1 MSEPRTTVDRLREV
15 TRLFAE
21 IQEVV
26 DLVARVIAKY
36 PYETLPPRLQQFR
49 GGPPVSFVRPST
61 RDDSELVLQV
71 SNGFPR
77 DRTLRIPTQWLS
89 LQQSQI
95 TAAVRKIYWAD
106 SQHRRT
112 RGLQRLL
119 ESAQAHEKRAA
130 DYTRKA
136 IADRQ
141 AYDALSQRRISKRP
155 TKG

>member
-49 GGPPVSFVRPST
+49 GGSPVSFVRPST

-95 TAAVRKIYWAD
+95 TAAVREVYW
-106 SQHRRT
+106 S
-112 RGLQRLL
+112 
-119 ESAQAHEKRAA
+119 EA
-130 DYTRKA
+130 DYRLARQLERLRVAAEESEKQAAEFARKA
-136 IADRQ
+136 I
-141 AYDALSQRRISKRP
+141 DAQKAHEAFALHLNKRAK
-155 TKG
+155 TR